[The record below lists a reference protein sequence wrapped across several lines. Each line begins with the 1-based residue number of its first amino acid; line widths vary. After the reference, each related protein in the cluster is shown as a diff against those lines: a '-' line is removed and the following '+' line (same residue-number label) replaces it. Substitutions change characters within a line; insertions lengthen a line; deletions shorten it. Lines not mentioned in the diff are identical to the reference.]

1 MRLFVGTSGYNFP
14 EWKGS
19 FYPPK
24 LPTAKWLEYYASKLG
39 TVEINYTFYRMPTP
53 KVVAGWDAV
62 TPAAFS
68 FVLKAPQRITHIA
81 RLKNVDENLRFFLET
96 ARTLGPKLGPI
107 LFQLPPNFK
116 KDIERLGDV
125 LTQLPPDLKCA
136 WEFRHASWFD
146 AEVYDVLRTGNAA
159 LCVADTDEGTTPLE
173 ATADFGYVRL
183 RVEAYDKKALEEW
196 AEKVRALGKGWSD
209 AYVFFKHEGKGEGPK
224 LAAKFGAL
232 FDVNRAAAP
241 DTASLPT
248 RESGRK

>member
-14 EWKGS
+14 EWKGT

-24 LPTAKWLEYYASKLG
+24 LPTAKWLEYYASRLG
-39 TVEINYTFYRMPTP
+39 TVEINYTFYRMPTA

-62 TPAAFS
+62 TPPGFS
-68 FVLKAPQRITHIA
+68 FVLKAPQRITHMA
-81 RLKNVDENLRFFLET
+81 RLKNVDDTLRFFLET

-116 KDIERLGDV
+116 KDPERLGDV
-125 LTQLPPDLKCA
+125 LTLFPADLRCA
-136 WEFRHASWFD
+136 WEFRHPSWFD
-146 AEVYDVLRTGNAA
+146 ADVYELLRTGNAA

-183 RVEAYDKKALEEW
+183 RDEGYKKKDLEDWVTKLKGLGGGW
-196 AEKVRALGKGWSD
+196 AD

-224 LAAKFGAL
+224 LAAKFADLYGPA
-232 FDVNRAAAP
+232 
-241 DTASLPT
+241 
-248 RESGRK
+248 

>member
-14 EWKGS
+14 EWKGT

-24 LPTAKWLEYYASKLG
+24 LPTSKWLEYYASRLG
-39 TVEINYTFYRMPTP
+39 TVEINYTFYRMPTA

-62 TPAAFS
+62 TPPGFS

-81 RLKNVDENLRFFLET
+81 RLKNVDDTLRFFLET

-116 KDIERLGDV
+116 KDTERLGDV
-125 LTQLPPDLKCA
+125 LTLFPADLRCA
-136 WEFRHASWFD
+136 WEFRHPSWFEAD
-146 AEVYDVLRTGNAA
+146 VYELLRTGNAA

-183 RVEAYDKKALEEW
+183 RDEGYKKKDLEDWVTKLKGLGGGW
-196 AEKVRALGKGWSD
+196 AD

-224 LAAKFGAL
+224 LAAQFGTL
-232 FDVNRAAAP
+232 FGINPTAAG
-241 DTASLPT
+241 TERLPK
-248 RESGRK
+248 RGSG

>member
-1 MRLFVGTSGYNFP
+1 MRLHVGTSGYNFP

-24 LPTAKWLEYYASKLG
+24 LPTAKWLEYYATQLH
-39 TVEINYTFYRMPTP
+39 TVEINYTFYRMPSVAT
-53 KVVAGWDAV
+53 VAGWDAA
-62 TPAAFS
+62 TPADFT

-81 RLKNVDENLRFFLET
+81 RLKNIDDPLRFFLEV
-96 ARTLGPKLGPI
+96 ARRLGPKLGPI

-116 KDIERLGDV
+116 KDVEHLGDL
-125 LTQLPPDLKCA
+125 LTQFPADLKCA

-146 AEVYDVLRTGNAA
+146 TEVYDVLRTANAA

-183 RVEAYDKKALEEW
+183 RDEGYDKKALEEW
-196 AEKVRALGKGWSD
+196 VGKVRTLGKDWSD

-224 LAAKFGAL
+224 LAAKFSAL
-232 FDVNRAAAP
+232 YDVTPPTVPGTAP
-241 DTASLPT
+241 PPT
-248 RESGRK
+248 RGSGRK

>member
-1 MRLFVGTSGYNFP
+1 MRLCVGTSGYNFP
-14 EWKGS
+14 EWRGT

-24 LPTAKWLEYYASKLG
+24 LPTAKWLEYYASRLG
-39 TVEINYTFYRMPTP
+39 TVEINYTFYRMPTA

-62 TPAAFS
+62 TPPGFS

-81 RLKNVDENLRFFLET
+81 RLKNVDDTLRFFLET

-116 KDIERLGDV
+116 KDTERLGDV
-125 LTQLPPDLKCA
+125 LTLFPADLRCA

-146 AEVYDVLRTGNAA
+146 ADVYELLRTGNAA

-183 RVEAYDKKALEEW
+183 RDEGYKKKDLEDWVTKLKGLGGGW
-196 AEKVRALGKGWSD
+196 AD

-224 LAAKFGAL
+224 LAAKFAAL
-232 FDVNRAAAP
+232 
-241 DTASLPT
+241 SL
-248 RESGRK
+248 

>member
-14 EWKGS
+14 EWKGT

-24 LPTAKWLEYYASKLG
+24 LPTSKWLEYYASRLG
-39 TVEINYTFYRMPTP
+39 TVEINYTFYRMPTA

-62 TPAAFS
+62 TPPGFS

-81 RLKNVDENLRFFLET
+81 RLKNVDDPLRFFLET

-116 KDIERLGDV
+116 KDTERLGDV
-125 LTQLPPDLKCA
+125 LTLFPADLRCA

-146 AEVYDVLRTGNAA
+146 AEVYELLRTANAA

-183 RVEAYDKKALEEW
+183 RDEGYSPEELQEW
-196 AEKVRALGKGWSD
+196 KQKVQDLGQSWTD
-209 AYVFFKHEGKGEGPK
+209 AYIFFKHEEKGIGPK
-224 LAAKFGAL
+224 LAAEFQQLFG
-232 FDVNRAAAP
+232 
-241 DTASLPT
+241 
-248 RESGRK
+248 

>member
-14 EWKGS
+14 EWKGT

-24 LPTAKWLEYYASKLG
+24 LPTAKWLEYYATQLG

-53 KVVAGWDAV
+53 KIVAGWDAV
-62 TPAAFS
+62 TPAGFS

-81 RLKNVDENLRFFLET
+81 RLKNVDDPLRFFLET
-96 ARTLGPKLGPI
+96 ARTLGPKLGQI

-116 KDIERLGDV
+116 KDVERLGDV
-125 LTQLPPDLKCA
+125 LTQFPPDLKCA

-146 AEVYDVLRTGNAA
+146 AEVYEVLRTGNAA
-159 LCVADTDEGTTPLE
+159 LCVADTAEGTTPLE

-183 RVEAYDKKALEEW
+183 RDEGYGKRALEEW
-196 AEKVRALGKGWSD
+196 VARLRGLEAAWSD

-232 FDVNRAAAP
+232 FGIKPAAAG
-241 DTASLPT
+241 TARLPT
-248 RESGRK
+248 RGSGKK

>member
-1 MRLFVGTSGYNFP
+1 MRLCVGTSGYNFP
-14 EWKGS
+14 EWRGT

-24 LPTAKWLEYYASKLG
+24 LPTAKWLEYYASRLG
-39 TVEINYTFYRMPTP
+39 TVEINYTFYRMPTA

-62 TPAAFS
+62 TPPGFS

-81 RLKNVDENLRFFLET
+81 RLKNVDDTLRFFLET

-116 KDIERLGDV
+116 KDTERLGDV
-125 LTQLPPDLKCA
+125 LTLFPADLRCA

-146 AEVYDVLRTGNAA
+146 ADVYELLRTGNAA

-183 RVEAYDKKALEEW
+183 RDEGYKKKDLEDWVTKLKGLGGGW
-196 AEKVRALGKGWSD
+196 AD

-224 LAAKFGAL
+224 LAAKFAAL
-232 FDVNRAAAP
+232 N
-241 DTASLPT
+241 L
-248 RESGRK
+248 

>member
-14 EWKGS
+14 EWKGT

-24 LPTAKWLEYYASKLG
+24 LPTAKWLEFYASRLG
-39 TVEINYTFYRMPTP
+39 TVEINYTFYRMPTA

-62 TPAAFS
+62 TPPGFS

-81 RLKNVDENLRFFLET
+81 RLKNVDDTLRFFLET

-125 LTQLPPDLKCA
+125 LTLFPADLRCA

-146 AEVYDVLRTGNAA
+146 ADVYELLRTGNAA

-183 RVEAYDKKALEEW
+183 RDEGYKKKDLEDWVTKLKGLGGGW
-196 AEKVRALGKGWSD
+196 AD

-232 FDVNRAAAP
+232 FGLNPTAAG
-241 DTASLPT
+241 TARPPT
-248 RESGRK
+248 RGSA